1 MRSRLSS
8 MRHQKGTAAVEFA
21 FMLPLFL
28 TLLFG
33 VIELS
38 FAMYDKAIIT
48 NAAREAARAGIV
60 VAKPRV
66 SSTKISDVA
75 TDYVS
80 GLLVTFGSTSLPTV
94 SVDQSEGT
102 ASGKPLKVT
111 VSYTY
116 NGLLLTSLVKG
127 LVGPIKLDAATVM
140 TYE

>member
-1 MRSRLSS
+1 MKRRLSN
-8 MRHQKGTAAVEFA
+8 MRHQKGVAAVEFA
-21 FMLPLFL
+21 LMLPLFL

-48 NAAREAARAGIV
+48 NASREAARAGIV

-66 SSTKISDVA
+66 SSTKIGDVA
-75 TDYVS
+75 SGYVS
-80 GLLVTFGSTSLPTV
+80 GLLVTFGSSAAPTV

-102 ASGKPLKVT
+102 TAGKPLKVT

-116 NGLLLTSLVKG
+116 NGLLLTSLITG

>member
-1 MRSRLSS
+1 MRSRLSR

-102 ASGKPLKVT
+102 SAGKPLKVT